1 MFLIVLDGV
10 QGGDSLG
17 GSNSQSVT
25 FLKIIGHLIIEIFQQ
40 SAFFLFERLVSSV
53 GGRVGSTPPST
64 VSPSTP
70 HAGSHMPLYM
80 PAATCGRAASVPG
93 GAAGAVSF
101 KRLGR
106 IQIALSRI
114 ANFAISLRAERPGV

>member
-1 MFLIVLDGV
+1 MGSRGRLSGGGLIV
-10 QGGDSLG
+10 
-17 GSNSQSVT
+17 SQSL
-25 FLKIIGHLIIEIFQQ
+25 FLALLKIIGNLIIEIFQQ
-40 SAFFLFERLVSSV
+40 YAFFLFESLVSSV

-80 PAATCGRAASVPG
+80 PAATCGRAVSVPG

-106 IQIALSRI
+106 FQIALSRI
-114 ANFAISLRAERPGV
+114 ANFAKV